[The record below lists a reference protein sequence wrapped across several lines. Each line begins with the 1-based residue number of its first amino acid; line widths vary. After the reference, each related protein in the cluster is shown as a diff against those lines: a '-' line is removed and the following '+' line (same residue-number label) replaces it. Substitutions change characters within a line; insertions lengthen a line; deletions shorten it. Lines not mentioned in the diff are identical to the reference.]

1 MILYNFKDR
10 LLTSL
15 GLLLLFFLIFNYNIF
30 LISTLLVFGIFSLV
44 EFFEINKKISKNSF
58 LELINNLIFIL
69 FIFTFCTFFFLF
81 SNIVQFKL
89 ILFILLFGCIGS
101 DIGGYI
107 VGKIFKG
114 PKLIKIS
121 PKKTISGAVGSILF
135 TTMIISLSFFYIFK
149 IFNSNIVL
157 ISIMTSLACQIGDL
171 FFSFLKRKAK
181 MKDTGNILPGH
192 GGILDR
198 FDGVFLG
205 MPVGVISLVIL
216 F

>member
-69 FIFTFCTFFFLF
+69 FIFTFCIFFFLF